1 MGGVSSFSKGVSLS
15 HRRDNITVLPRFEL
29 LYPFLG
35 HGMLVQTTPAASL
48 ADNRNADSEFPSRH
62 G

>member
-1 MGGVSSFSKGVSLS
+1 M
-15 HRRDNITVLPRFEL
+15 LPRFEL
-29 LYPFLG
+29 LYPFPS